1 MMTYLSGVGFSIFDL
16 RFSIGSSDWSPPQQI
31 ENQKSKIKNLAK
43 HEVVSPRPLTHGLH
57 FSPTSLDCRMSFPKF
72 RSA

>member
-1 MMTYLSGVGFSIFDL
+1 MMTYLSGVGFSIFDF

-43 HEVVSPRPLTHGLH
+43 HEVVSPRP
-57 FSPTSLDCRMSFPKF
+57 FISPSPLEL
-72 RSA
+72 AHAAV